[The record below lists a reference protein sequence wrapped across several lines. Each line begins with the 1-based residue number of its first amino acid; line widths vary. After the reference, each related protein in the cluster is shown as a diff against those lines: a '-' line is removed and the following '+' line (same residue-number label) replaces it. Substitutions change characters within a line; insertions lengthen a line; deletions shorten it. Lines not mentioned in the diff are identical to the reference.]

1 MTTNVADRAVIGF
14 IRDYT
19 DEELGQP
26 RIYQISDGGVRTS
39 KPVGVSNGKSI
50 EFFLVETV
58 DRLEVVREATAGGW
72 NAPRRFRELKECL
85 RGDALESY
93 KKLVANDYPDPADK
107 TDPNY
112 EELVRLIPTDLG
124 DHPYPGNKIRHYLMN
139 KVKYMSYRRPDGR
152 RYKPTDALR
161 RLSQCR
167 ELGSRLEHSMP
178 GGNILTDAEF
188 LLLVWNIFPKEM
200 QEWLTNDQKIDPFDP
215 NHPRDV
221 DEVCDDLHRY
231 WSIHFKNE
239 KVTKDKTKNKGDQ
252 SNQ

>member
-1 MTTNVADRAVIGF
+1 
-14 IRDYT
+14 
-19 DEELGQP
+19 
-26 RIYQISDGGVRTS
+26 
-39 KPVGVSNGKSI
+39 
-50 EFFLVETV
+50 
-58 DRLEVVREATAGGW
+58 
-72 NAPRRFRELKECL
+72 
-85 RGDALESY
+85 
-93 KKLVANDYPDPADK
+93 
-107 TDPNY
+107 
-112 EELVRLIPTDLG
+112 
-124 DHPYPGNKIRHYLMN
+124 MN

-178 GGNILTDAEF
+178 GGNILTDAKF

-215 NHPRDV
+215 NHPGDV

-239 KVTKDKTKNKGDQ
+239 KVTTEKNKNKGDQ
-252 SNQ
+252 PAQPTL